1 MVTDYSHHYDRT
13 QNHMLHDPVYGLGD
27 IFNAL

>member
-13 QNHMLHDPVYGLGD
+13 QDDTLHDPMYGLGD